1 MTLNIKAKVVLTA
14 SIVVIIA
21 VISLSVISMI
31 MNKSNTIAR
40 FTETQANELRV
51 INRLIQNTNMQSK
64 IALDG
69 LLHEIEAMPIS
80 EIDTPD
86 KLLAKVGPLLKTH
99 QLATGTLLTYIG
111 LPDGRFAKYTPN
123 SGRLYTIAGGIG
135 SSLDITTRSWYKGAI
150 EADGLFQSTVY
161 EDQITGMS
169 CFTYAIPFKI
179 NGKLVAVLGVD
190 ILLSDLQKNFD
201 KISEENNTNIFA
213 LDSNDTTY
221 AATDKSI
228 ILKHDALFSRIANQ
242 SKQIKNLEPFIYH
255 DNGNDKY
262 AQCLNYD
269 DVNFANYTLCSVED
283 ASDIE
288 DPIFKAGVIQLLLG
302 AIFAIVASAV
312 LYFLINYLLKPI
324 ELIQKGLDSFFSYL
338 NHESKV
344 AHPIQIKA
352 NDELGDMARAINI
365 NINKTQ
371 DSLKQDEEAIM
382 QSAETAKAIESGDLT
397 ARIIKNPAN
406 PKLIELKSVLNKMLD
421 VLQNKVGSDMN
432 EINRV
437 FNLYKAL
444 DFATEVKDAKGEVEV
459 TTNILGQ
466 EIRNMLT
473 TSEKYAKDLVKQ
485 TDTLQETM
493 KKLLE
498 GSSSQASSLQQSA
511 AAIEEIASSMQN
523 VSHKTAEVTQQAEDI
538 KGIVGVIK
546 DIADQTNLLALNAA
560 IEAARAGE
568 HGRGFAVVADEVR
581 KLAERTGKSLSEIE
595 ANINILVQG
604 INDMSEAINEQTQ
617 GVGQIN
623 QAVSKLESITHDNV
637 EVANTT
643 NNITLKV
650 NGIASDILKDVNKKK
665 FKTNEEEAI

>member
-1 MTLNIKAKVVLTA
+1 MKLNIKAKVVLVS

-21 VISLSVISMI
+21 VISLSFISMT

-40 FTETQANELRV
+40 FTETQANELRI
-51 INRLIQNTNMQSK
+51 INRLIQNTNMGSK

-69 LLHEIEAMPIS
+69 LLHEIKSMSIS

-86 KLLAKVGPLLKTH
+86 KLISKVGPLLKTH
-99 QLATGTLLTYIG
+99 QLSTGALLTYIG
-111 LPDGRFAKYTPN
+111 LPDGRFAKYTPDSDKSYVV
-123 SGRLYTIAGGIG
+123 SGGAG
-135 SSLDITTRSWYKGAI
+135 SSIDVTTRSWYKGAI

-169 CFTYAIPFKI
+169 CFTYAIPVKI
-179 NGKLVAVLGVD
+179 NGKVVAVLGID

-201 KISEENNTNIFA
+201 KISEENDAHIFV
-213 LDSNDTTY
+213 LDSSNTPY

-228 ILKHDALFSRIANQ
+228 VLKHDQLFTHIANQ
-242 SKQIKNLEPFIYH
+242 AKQIDNLKPFTY
-255 DNGNDKY
+255 NDKAGEKY
-262 AQCLNYD
+262 AQCLSYD
-269 DVNFANYTLCSVED
+269 DANFANYTLCSVED
-283 ASDIE
+283 VAGIE
-288 DPIFKAGVIQLLLG
+288 EPIFKASVIQILLG
-302 AIFAIVASAV
+302 VVFAIVSSII

-352 NDELGDMARAINI
+352 NDELGDMAKAINI
-365 NINKTQ
+365 NINKIQ

-397 ARIIKNPAN
+397 ARIVKNPAN